1 MKIKELTQSI
11 DTYLSYSNL
20 LDDNHK
26 VIFLSESKS
35 NINFL
40 IDVGVEKYVF
50 RLNKESKLGLRNQ
63 IRYEYDALKT
73 LERSYVTPRT
83 FFLDDSTTFFEY
95 GVLIM
100 QFIEGRPLEYRR
112 DTQEAAKIF
121 GKIHSLD
128 TEKIDA
134 KSFIIEE
141 NIIEKSLE
149 KTKRNLEGFLS
160 SSDIDIKVKL
170 KISEFVD
177 WAEKNKSVGKYFKK
191 DKWNAINNTEP
202 HANNFIISDT
212 KKRGYLIDW
221 EKPLVCD
228 PSVDIAYFLSP
239 ITTHLS
245 RSYTFSED
253 KIDDFFKTYI
263 MYLDKCDRDIVER
276 VRLFT
281 PFLYLESLSEVLNT
295 LISCDRE
302 KILDLN
308 YMKHREVIEMEF
320 IDKLTADIL

>member
-1 MKIKELTQSI
+1 MIKELTESI

-50 RLNKESKLGLRNQ
+50 RLNKVSKLGLRNQ

-73 LERSYVTPRT
+73 LERSYVTPTT
-83 FFLDDSTTFFEY
+83 FFLDDSTTFFDY

-100 QFIEGRPLEYRR
+100 QFIEGRPLEYAR
-112 DTQEAAKIF
+112 DLQEAAKVF

-134 KSFIIEE
+134 KSFLIEE
-141 NIIEKSLE
+141 NIIERSLKNSNE
-149 KTKRNLEGFLS
+149 NLKDFLGS
-160 SSDIDIKVKL
+160 PKIDINIKL
-170 KISEFVD
+170 KINELME
-177 WAEKNKSVGKYFKK
+177 WADKNKSVEKYFKK

-202 HANNFIISDT
+202 HANNFIISD
-212 KKRGYLIDW
+212 KKRKGYLIDW

-239 ITTHLS
+239 ITTYLADK
-245 RSYTFSED
+245 TTLSED
-253 KIDDFFKTYI
+253 KMDDFFKTYI
-263 MYLDKCDRDIVER
+263 MYLDKYDRDIVER
-276 VRLFT
+276 VRLYA
-281 PFLYLESLSEVLNT
+281 PYVYLESLS
-295 LISCDRE
+295 
-302 KILDLN
+302 KIVNKFLN
-308 YMKHREVIEMEF
+308 YDGQDPIYTDYNKIKDIMSIEF
-320 IDKLTADIL
+320 IQKLTKNIL